1 MILQHK
7 NERKRLYK
15 FLFVGTLGMT
25 VDFTVFNL
33 LTQLVH
39 LPPVPAS
46 ILSFITAAT
55 HNFTWHRFW
64 TYPES
69 RSKHVLHQ
77 WVQFIIVAV
86 IGLLLRT
93 ALFALIRPRI
103 VALAASCG
111 RSLPLKPVVLGN
123 NVSLAIVI
131 LVVTAWNFTANRFW
145 TYNDVAIGA

>member
-25 VDFTVFNL
+25 VDFVVFNL

-39 LPPVPAS
+39 LAPVPAS

-93 ALFALIRPRI
+93 ALFAFIRPKI
-103 VALAASCG
+103 VAAFAHSGSNLSI
-111 RSLPLKPVVLGN
+111 SPEVLGN
-123 NVSLAIVI
+123 NVALAIVV

-145 TYNDVAIGA
+145 TYNDVEIGA